1 MIWLLVEV
9 LERRVLLL
17 VLLLLLL
24 LGVDLNCE
32 VRVGTVESWSDAG
45 VIQRTHNANRNIID
59 AWRTLLCHSF

>member
-1 MIWLLVEV
+1 
-9 LERRVLLL
+9 L